1 MAVVLSEYGGTSGI
15 VTIEQVVEQ
24 IVGEVREELT
34 EAKKEFEVVGE
45 HLYKIEGGMRID
57 DVNEQLQF
65 DVPEGDYQTI
75 GGFALHLFGHLPKE
89 GEQIAYGDL
98 TLLVADVK
106 ENKIAYMFVIKE
118 EGTEEPKDMPV

>member
-1 MAVVLSEYGGTSGI
+1 
-15 VTIEQVVEQ
+15 
-24 IVGEVREELT
+24 
-34 EAKKEFEVVGE
+34 
-45 HLYKIEGGMRID
+45 MRID

-65 DVPEGDYQTI
+65 GIPEGDYQTI

-106 ENKIAYMFVIKE
+106 ANTIAYMFVIKE
-118 EGTEEPKDMPV
+118 ESTKQAKDIPI